1 MRKIASNLLWT
12 PQGIVRRPLVTFD
25 AEGRVRSVEVCDAP
39 DREPF
44 TEFFAGLMVTGF
56 PAAYREAFDR
66 LRACADE
73 PLTEALARIAGCE
86 EGVAVVISGLDYASM
101 RLTERSS
108 VARIA

>member
-1 MRKIASNLLWT
+1 M
-12 PQGIVRRPLVTFD
+12 TFNG
-25 AEGRVRSVEVCDAP
+25 AGRVCAVEVCDAP

-56 PAAYREAFDR
+56 PAAYREAFSR
-66 LRACADE
+66 LQACAGE
-73 PLTEALARIAGCE
+73 PLFESLARIAGCE

-108 VARIA
+108 VARIV